1 MGGNTNSSRMCV
13 KVFTFSQFPMHFNVR
28 EKQMQQQMLIL
39 VHLVEHT
46 IYIIR
51 AYKTLERCSENILGL
66 IQKNCAKAN
75 ADESEMSMSSKKNSR
90 SRHQRCSMQKGV
102 RRNFTKFKG
111 KHLCQSLFFNKVTS
125 LRPGTFS
132 QNTSGRLLLELQK

>member
-66 IQKNCAKAN
+66 IQNNCAKAN

-102 RRNFTKFKG
+102 R
-111 KHLCQSLFFNKVTS
+111 
-125 LRPGTFS
+125 
-132 QNTSGRLLLELQK
+132 